1 MRPHWP
7 YARTIRS
14 GNKEENMSY
23 DENERAAY
31 MAGDTVLAGL
41 YYRLDQLTQALG
53 ETVADLESV
62 KLELTRAENRA
73 DDLQR
78 ELDRAA
84 S

>member
-1 MRPHWP
+1 M
-7 YARTIRS
+7 T
-14 GNKEENMSY
+14 N

-31 MAGDTVLAGL
+31 MAGDTVTAGL
-41 YYRLDQLTQALG
+41 YRRLDQAHQALG
-53 ETVADLESV
+53 QALAEIEEL

-84 S
+84 A

>member
-1 MRPHWP
+1 M
-7 YARTIRS
+7 T
-14 GNKEENMSY
+14 N

-31 MAGDTVLAGL
+31 MAGDTVTAGL
-41 YYRLDQLTQALG
+41 YYRLDQLAQALG
-53 ETVADLESV
+53 EALAELESV

-78 ELDRAA
+78 ELDRAT

>member
-1 MRPHWP
+1 M
-7 YARTIRS
+7 T
-14 GNKEENMSY
+14 N

-31 MAGDTVLAGL
+31 AAGYTVAAGL
-41 YYRLDQLTQALG
+41 YHRLDQAHQALG
-53 ETVADLESV
+53 EALAELEEL

-78 ELDRAA
+78 ELDRAT

>member
-1 MRPHWP
+1 MRPHRP
-7 YARTIRS
+7 YTRTIRPAL
-14 GNKEENMSY
+14 GHHMTN

-31 MAGDTVLAGL
+31 MRGDTVTAGL
-41 YYRLDQLTQALG
+41 YHRLDQAHQALG
-53 ETVADLESV
+53 QALAEIEEL

-78 ELDRAA
+78 ELDRAT

>member
-1 MRPHWP
+1 M
-7 YARTIRS
+7 T
-14 GNKEENMSY
+14 N

-31 MAGDTVLAGL
+31 MAGDTVTAGL
-41 YYRLDQLTQALG
+41 YHRLDQLAQALG
-53 ETVADLESV
+53 QALAELEEL

-84 S
+84 A

>member
-1 MRPHWP
+1 M
-7 YARTIRS
+7 T
-14 GNKEENMSY
+14 N

-31 MAGDTVLAGL
+31 MAGDAVTAGL
-41 YYRLDQLTQALG
+41 YHRLDQAHQALG
-53 ETVADLESV
+53 QALAELEEL

-84 S
+84 A